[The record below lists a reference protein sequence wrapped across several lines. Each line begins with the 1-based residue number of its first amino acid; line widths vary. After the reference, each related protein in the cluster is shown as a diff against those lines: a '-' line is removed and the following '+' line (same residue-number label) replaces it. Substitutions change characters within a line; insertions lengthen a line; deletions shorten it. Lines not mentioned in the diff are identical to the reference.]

1 MKDSLFQDF
10 ACDWSCGKGHQKISV
25 SAQIEVT
32 GKKVEAFCFELKP
45 YLPQHFEATPPFS
58 SSVPGKH
65 FSLLLNVLRCTT

>member
-32 GKKVEAFCFELKP
+32 GKILVCKDKRRLFV
-45 YLPQHFEATPPFS
+45 
-58 SSVPGKH
+58 
-65 FSLLLNVLRCTT
+65 LN

>member
-32 GKKVEAFCFELKP
+32 GKKV
-45 YLPQHFEATPPFS
+45 
-58 SSVPGKH
+58 
-65 FSLLLNVLRCTT
+65 